1 MKCVCV
7 QVCVHTHIYTVTIPL
22 PLKVLHQSSQNWW
35 ILLTWALYLMS
46 QIIFEGLGEVKFFK
60 KELEKLTAHILK

>member
-7 QVCVHTHIYTVTIPL
+7 CAHTNLHCFTIPF
-22 PLKVLHQSSQNWW
+22 PLKMLHQNSQNWW
-35 ILLTWALYLMS
+35 VLLTWALYLMS

-60 KELEKLTAHILK
+60 KELEKLTAYILK